1 MKYIDLSGYK
11 IPREDFLNLS
21 LMERHKLMM
30 SLKNLENTGEDG
42 QSQHHYISDYE
53 MLKQKYNFIH
63 DVTKEKN
70 SVLQNYYNSICKKYV
85 ICDLSKYKTGKIG
98 LRWRT
103 KNEIEKGQGHFTC
116 ASIGCLQ
123 TKLNTYEFCFRY
135 IEEGIQKETM
145 VKVRVCMDCAYKL
158 HYKQI
163 TTYLEQKKKSKTNKQ
178 IQKEGEKKKKIEFCH
193 KNVEDSDYDES
204 SVSSSSSSS
213 SHDSRVKKRNKRKK
227 SSYSSNSSNSSRRS
241 LSSENTNPL
250 KKKRKIASKEKLQ
263 IQHILE
269 KNMFKEKDTK
279 NQENALFYDLL
290 L

>member
-21 LMERHKLMM
+21 PMERHKLMM
-30 SLKNLENTGEDG
+30 SLKNLENTGNS

-63 DVTKEKN
+63 DVSKEKN

-123 TKLNTYEFCFRY
+123 NKLNTYEFCFRY
-135 IEEGIQKETM
+135 IEEGIQKETL

-163 TTYLEQKKKSKTNKQ
+163 TTYLEQKKKSKTNKK
-178 IQKEGEKKKKIEFCH
+178 IKKEGEKKKKIESRH

-213 SHDSRVKKRNKRKK
+213 SHHSWVKKRKKRKK
-227 SSYSSNSSNSSRRS
+227 SSYSSHSSSRS
-241 LSSENTNPL
+241 FSSENTNPL
-250 KKKRKIASKEKLQ
+250 KKKRKKASKEKLQ

-269 KNMFKEKDTK
+269 KNIFKEKDAK
-279 NQENALFYDLL
+279 NQENALFHDLL